1 VIVTTTVEKLREQI
15 TNAKR
20 SGKSVGFVPTMG
32 ALHQGHLSLTK
43 LSKNECD
50 LTIVS
55 IFVNPT
61 QFGPNEDFS
70 KYPRTIEQDS
80 AMLES
85 VGTDILFLPDKE
97 TMYPTGAATFVT
109 VVGVTDYFEGE
120 VRPGHFKGVSTVVA
134 ALFNIVTP
142 DVAYFGQKDA
152 QQVAVIK
159 KMVKDLHFPLRI
171 VIGETIREAD
181 GLAMSSRNRYLSS
194 DERQKALTLSKT
206 LSLVRD
212 LIVEGKSFE
221 EALLEGKRFF
231 AKTGEITLEYLDLVD
246 SETFARAASFKDSES
261 ITALIAAKVGTTRL
275 IDNVVI
281 TKP

>member
-1 VIVTTTVEKLREQI
+1 VIVTTTVEELRHQI
-15 TNAKR
+15 TATKR
-20 SGKSVGFVPTMG
+20 EGKSVGFVPTMG
-32 ALHQGHLSLTK
+32 ALHEGHLSLTK
-43 LSKNECD
+43 LSKKECD
-50 LTIVS
+50 VTVVS

-109 VVGVTDYFEGE
+109 VEGVTDNFEGE
-120 VRPGHFKGVSTVVA
+120 VRPGHFQGVSTVVA
-134 ALFNIVTP
+134 SLFNIVTP

-171 VIGETIREAD
+171 VIGETVREAD
-181 GLAMSSRNRYLSS
+181 GLAMSSRNRYLSPK
-194 DERQKALTLSKT
+194 ERERALTLSKT
-206 LSLVRD
+206 LSHVREF
-212 LIVEGKSFE
+212 IGQGKPFE
-221 EALLEGKRFF
+221 EVLFEGKRFF
-231 AKTGEITLEYLDLVD
+231 AKTSEITLEYLDLVD
-246 SETFARAASFKDSES
+246 SETFARAASFKHSES

-281 TKP
+281 RKP

>member
-1 VIVTTTVEKLREQI
+1 MIVTTTVEELRHQI
-15 TNAKR
+15 TAAKR
-20 SGKSVGFVPTMG
+20 GGKSIGFVPTMG
-32 ALHQGHLSLTK
+32 ALHEGHLSLTK
-43 LSKNECD
+43 LSKKESD
-50 LTIVS
+50 LTVVS

-70 KYPRTIEQDS
+70 KYPRTIDQDS

-85 VGTDILFLPDKE
+85 VGSDILFLPDKE

-109 VVGVTDYFEGE
+109 VDGVTDNFEGA
-120 VRPGHFKGVSTVVA
+120 VRPGHFQGVSTVVA
-134 ALFNIVTP
+134 SLFNIVTP
-142 DVAYFGQKDA
+142 DIAYFGQKDA

-171 VIGETIREAD
+171 VIGETVREAD
-181 GLAMSSRNRYLSS
+181 GLAMSSRNRYLSTE
-194 DERQKALTLSKT
+194 EREKALTLSKT
-206 LSLVRD
+206 LYLVRK
-212 LIVEGKSFE
+212 LISQSKPFE
-221 EALLEGKRFF
+221 DVLLEGKQFF

-246 SETFARAASFKDSES
+246 SETFARATSFKESES

-281 TKP
+281 TKS

>member
-1 VIVTTTVEKLREQI
+1 MIVTTTVQELREHI
-15 TNAKR
+15 TPAKR
-20 SGKSVGFVPTMG
+20 EGKSIGFVPTMG
-32 ALHQGHLSLTK
+32 ALHEGHLSLTK
-43 LSKNECD
+43 LSKKECD
-50 LTIVS
+50 LTVVS

-70 KYPRTIEQDS
+70 KYPRTLEQDS
-80 AMLES
+80 KMLES
-85 VGTDILFLPDKE
+85 VDTEILFLPDKE
-97 TMYPTGAATFVT
+97 TMYPTEAATFVT
-109 VVGVTDYFEGE
+109 VEGVTDNFEGE
-120 VRPGHFKGVSTVVA
+120 VRPGHFQGVSTVVA
-134 ALFNIVTP
+134 SLFNIVTP

-171 VIGETIREAD
+171 VVGETVREAD
-181 GLAMSSRNRYLSS
+181 GLAMSSRNRYLSPE
-194 DERQKALTLSKT
+194 DRERALTLSKT
-206 LSLVRD
+206 LSLVRQ
-212 LIVEGKSFE
+212 LISQGKLFE
-221 EALLEGKRFF
+221 DALLEGKRFF
-231 AKTGEITLEYLDLVD
+231 AKTGEIALEYLDIVD

>member
-15 TNAKR
+15 TTAKR

-32 ALHQGHLSLTK
+32 ALHEGHLSLTK

-50 LTIVS
+50 LTVVS

-80 AMLES
+80 SMLES

-109 VVGVTDYFEGE
+109 VDGVTDYFEGE

-134 ALFNIVTP
+134 SLFNIVIP
-142 DVAYFGQKDA
+142 DIAYFGQKDA

-194 DERQKALTLSKT
+194 DERQKSLTLSKT
-206 LSLVRD
+206 LSLVQD
-212 LIVEGKSFE
+212 LIVKGKSFE

-246 SETFARAASFKDSES
+246 SETFARAASFKEAES

>member
-1 VIVTTTVEKLREQI
+1 MIVTTTVEELRQHI
-15 TNAKR
+15 TSAR
-20 SGKSVGFVPTMG
+20 REGKSIGFVPTMG
-32 ALHQGHLSLTK
+32 ALHEGHLSLTK
-43 LSKNECD
+43 LSKKESD

-80 AMLES
+80 IMLES
-85 VGTDILFLPDKE
+85 VHTNILFLPDRE
-97 TMYPTGAATFVT
+97 TMYPAGAATVVT
-109 VVGVTDYFEGE
+109 VDGVTDNFEGE
-120 VRPGHFKGVSTVVA
+120 VRPGHFQGVTTVVA
-134 ALFNIVTP
+134 SLFNIVTP

-171 VIGETIREAD
+171 VIGETVREAD

-194 DERQKALTLSKT
+194 EEREKALTLSKT
-206 LSLVRD
+206 LSFVRE
-212 LIVEGKSFE
+212 LIGKGRAFE
-221 EALLEGKRFF
+221 DVLLEGKRFF

>member
-1 VIVTTTVEKLREQI
+1 MIVTTTVKELREQI
-15 TNAKR
+15 TAAKR
-20 SGKSVGFVPTMG
+20 EGKSVGFVPTMG
-32 ALHQGHLSLTK
+32 ALHEGHLSLTK
-43 LSKNECD
+43 LSKKDSD
-50 LTIVS
+50 LTVVS

-80 AMLES
+80 TMLES

-97 TMYPTGAATFVT
+97 TMYPTGAATFVM
-109 VVGVTDYFEGE
+109 VGGVTDNFEGE
-120 VRPGHFKGVSTVVA
+120 VRPGHFQGVSTVVA
-134 ALFNIVTP
+134 SLFNIVTP

-159 KMVKDLHFPLRI
+159 KMVKDLHFPLHI
-171 VIGETIREAD
+171 VTGETIREAD
-181 GLAMSSRNRYLSS
+181 GLAMSSRNRYLSAG
-194 DERQKALTLSKT
+194 EREKAVTLSKT
-206 LSLVRD
+206 LYLVRE
-212 LIVEGKSFE
+212 LVTEGKAFE
-221 EALLEGKRFF
+221 DVLLEGKKFF

-246 SETFARAASFKDSES
+246 SETFARATSFKGSES

-281 TKP
+281 RKP

>member
-1 VIVTTTVEKLREQI
+1 MIITKTVEELRERVI
-15 TNAKR
+15 AAKR
-20 SGKSVGFVPTMG
+20 GGKSIGFVPTMG
-32 ALHQGHLSLTK
+32 ALHEGHLSLTK
-43 LSKNECD
+43 LSKKECG

-55 IFVNPT
+55 IFVNPI

-80 AMLES
+80 RMLEAI
-85 VGTDILFLPDKE
+85 GTDILFLPDKE

-109 VVGVTDYFEGE
+109 VNGVSDNFEGE
-120 VRPGHFKGVSTVVA
+120 VRPGHFQGVSTVVA
-134 ALFNIVTP
+134 SLFNIVTP

-171 VIGETIREAD
+171 VIGETVREAD
-181 GLAMSSRNRYLSS
+181 GLAMSSRNRYLSPV
-194 DERQKALTLSKT
+194 ERERALTLSKT
-206 LSLVRD
+206 LFLVRER
-212 LIVEGKSFE
+212 IREGKSFE
-221 EALLEGKRFF
+221 EVLVEGKRFF
-231 AKTGEITLEYLDLVD
+231 AKTGEISLEYLDVVD
-246 SETFARAASFKDSES
+246 SETFARAASFKESES

-281 TKP
+281 RKP